1 MQKPFSSLK
10 QYRQAMRE
18 TAGYDIA
25 PYIHKNK
32 RGLEYLDFRG
42 FVNEVFETVLSDTE
56 THGCSEDM
64 SKKECALSHLNEEV
78 PEFCLFGGNPCVK
91 TEVRKKINSEYAN
104 ENRYSEDYGDDEDE
118 YFRSR
123 LESERQSDQ
132 HGHFS
137 DPEKCPETCSETCRS
152 DNPQRISRTSDHT
165 ILLIMENLRGR
176 KNVKGISKAVF
187 NQILKKHNQHPV
199 MKQARALSVN
209 GTKFVIIVSGSGMD
223 HTFDNKSSFDSFIR
237 DYDKSMKGTSPRRK
251 TETKTKTKTRSRT
264 KSGRFAPD
272 YTKRR

>member
-10 QYRQAMRE
+10 DYRRALRE

-42 FVNEVFETVLSDTE
+42 FVNEVFETVISDTE
-56 THGCSEDM
+56 THGCGEEM

-78 PEFCLFGGNPCVK
+78 PEFCMFGKNPCVK

-104 ENRYSEDYGDDEDE
+104 EERYSEDYGDEEDE

-123 LESERQSDQ
+123 LESEKEIDQNGYFSETEQVSAVTETVSEKVSRVSDQ
-132 HGHFS
+132 
-137 DPEKCPETCSETCRS
+137 
-152 DNPQRISRTSDHT
+152 T
-165 ILLIMENLRGR
+165 ILLIMQELRGR
-176 KNVKGISKAVF
+176 KNVKGISRTVF

-209 GTKFVIIVSGSGMD
+209 GTKFVIMVSSSGMD
-223 HTFDNKSSFDSFIR
+223 HSFDNRPSFEAFIKDFDR
-237 DYDKSMKGTSPRRK
+237 STKGRTSGKAVRP
-251 TETKTKTKTRSRT
+251 KTKIRSRSRK
-264 KSGRFAPD
+264 KSGRCTPD
-272 YTKRR
+272 YARRR